1 MSKKTLVMLVIMDGF
16 GIRENTYG
24 NAIAAAKKPN
34 LDRIFAKYPHTLIQ
48 ASGEAVGLPEGQMG
62 NSEVGHMNIGAGRV
76 VFQSLTRVNIA
87 VRDKTLDKMPAIHEA
102 IEHAKKNHS
111 ALHVMGLMSDGGVHS
126 HINHII
132 YLMNAAREA
141 GVEQVYVHAFLDGRD
156 VPPKSA
162 KEYLTMLQDACHEG
176 VKIGVVTGRYYAM
189 DRDKNYD
196 RTQLAYNALVYG
208 DAPVK
213 GLLEGIDESYAED
226 VTDEFVKPYIVTK
239 GSNIKENDSV
249 IFANFRPDR
258 AIQISTAITN
268 PKATALTRYEEF
280 KNICFVSMMLY
291 SENVKGLVNF
301 GVQKLDNMYGD
312 VISERGL
319 TQLRIAETEKYA
331 HVTYFFDGG
340 VDKELK
346 GETRIL
352 IPSPKV
358 ATFDLKPEMSAYEVT
373 DYVLKAIESKEFDTI
388 ILNYANCDM
397 VGHTAVFDATVKAV
411 ETVDECVGK
420 VYDAVEKVGG
430 TLIITADHGNADEVF
445 DENNQPFS
453 AHTTNP
459 VPFLITRTDVILRE
473 TGNLG
478 DITPTMLE
486 LLNEPQ
492 PVEMTG
498 HSMIKGYKK

>member
-1 MSKKTLVMLVIMDGF
+1 M
-16 GIRENTYG
+16 
-24 NAIAAAKKPN
+24 
-34 LDRIFAKYPHTLIQ
+34 
-48 ASGEAVGLPEGQMG
+48 
-62 NSEVGHMNIGAGRV
+62 
-76 VFQSLTRVNIA
+76 
-87 VRDKTLDKMPAIHEA
+87 
-102 IEHAKKNHS
+102 
-111 ALHVMGLMSDGGVHS
+111 
-126 HINHII
+126 
-132 YLMNAAREA
+132 
-141 GVEQVYVHAFLDGRD
+141 
-156 VPPKSA
+156 
-162 KEYLTMLQDACHEG
+162 
-176 VKIGVVTGRYYAM
+176 
-189 DRDKNYD
+189 
-196 RTQLAYNALVYG
+196 YG
-208 DAPVK
+208 DAHVK

-397 VGHTAVFDATVKAV
+397 VGHTAVFDSTVKAV